1 MNTIRDNFYRDL
13 ILEYTNEGEQ
23 SFLYRYFWADS
34 ISGLL
39 EEHFPGLSLR
49 RIPRPKDG
57 RRIREK
63 LARVLEKNPGR
74 AADKL
79 LKKTSKGN
87 RRNFW
92 EELWLNDAG
101 YLAGLV
107 ENRDYYLWLVEYLEA
122 RDIYYKDTSMWDQR
136 DCLGT
141 LLQAGLR
148 DEKKTFEPG
157 CRERKSDTKKGTEG
171 ESLFTTAQLKRDLAD
186 LAEKLRREHEAGGT
200 EISDRLR
207 SLKRRVGTKKG
218 EKPAD
223 YLLWLTSRLERMALH
238 IRIKTW
244 LQDSGYP
251 MVKPKDGEEA
261 KAEPF
266 KTGLRRKRD
275 FSMRLFE
282 AYCSSSRGY
291 EIRKKD
297 PGGAAAPNGWR
308 LNHTGFCMLDLDQ
321 IRALQ
326 TAMEG
331 NEETFFNIPLAVD
344 LYSGCVFFLAGK
356 GLYEA
361 LYRQEEEERK
371 KAYEIAKNIYDNA
384 RRSREELERI
394 VRMKELKKDFE
405 DARNAY
411 INAKSSGE
419 KLERRVRMR
428 LKKDFEDAGNA
439 YESAKTSKEEQRMR
453 KLKKDFEDAKEAYE
467 TAKTAKEKFDKT
479 PERFCFDYSRLD
491 EAHLEQ
497 FPGDVRG
504 AFRMRP
510 NFHENAGKSC
520 EILLNEFLWYC
531 ERGED
536 SPRARVREFNRE
548 QPAGIPDPYMFLWAF
563 DSLPP
568 KAQRPVKN

>member
-1 MNTIRDNFYRDL
+1 
-13 ILEYTNEGEQ
+13 
-23 SFLYRYFWADS
+23 
-34 ISGLL
+34 
-39 EEHFPGLSLR
+39 
-49 RIPRPKDG
+49 
-57 RRIREK
+57 
-63 LARVLEKNPGR
+63 
-74 AADKL
+74 
-79 LKKTSKGN
+79 
-87 RRNFW
+87 
-92 EELWLNDAG
+92 
-101 YLAGLV
+101 
-107 ENRDYYLWLVEYLEA
+107 
-122 RDIYYKDTSMWDQR
+122 
-136 DCLGT
+136 
-141 LLQAGLR
+141 
-148 DEKKTFEPG
+148 
-157 CRERKSDTKKGTEG
+157 
-171 ESLFTTAQLKRDLAD
+171 
-186 LAEKLRREHEAGGT
+186 
-200 EISDRLR
+200 
-207 SLKRRVGTKKG
+207 
-218 EKPAD
+218 
-223 YLLWLTSRLERMALH
+223 LWLTSSLERMALH

-439 YESAKTSKEEQRMR
+439 YESARTSKEEQRMK

-479 PERFCFDYSRLD
+479 PECFCFDYSRLD

-536 SPRARVREFNRE
+536 SPRAWVREFNRE

>member
-34 ISGLL
+34 VSGLL

-207 SLKRRVGTKKG
+207 GLKRRVGTKKG

-251 MVKPKDGEEA
+251 LGRKDKSENPPR
-261 KAEPF
+261 EP
-266 KTGLRRKRD
+266 RKQD
-275 FSMRLFE
+275 FSLRLFE
-282 AYCSSSRGY
+282 AYCDSGEGY
-291 EIRKKD
+291 EFYRKD
-297 PGGAAAPNGWR
+297 LGGQENSGDW
-308 LNHTGFCMLDLDQ
+308 HTDSQGFCMLELSQADGLREILEQ
-321 IRALQ
+321 SGGRYLY
-326 TAMEG
+326 
-331 NEETFFNIPLAVD
+331 IPLAIH
-344 LYSGCVFFLAGK
+344 LGSGCIFFLAGK
-356 GLYEA
+356 EN
-361 LYRQEEEERK
+361 YRE
-371 KAYEIAKNIYDNA
+371 AYEKA
-384 RRSREELERI
+384 
-394 VRMKELKKDFE
+394 
-405 DARNAY
+405 
-411 INAKSSGE
+411 G
-419 KLERRVRMR
+419 R
-428 LKKDFEDAGNA
+428 L
-439 YESAKTSKEEQRMR
+439 
-453 KLKKDFEDAKEAYE
+453 LKEAYRQ
-467 TAKTAKEKFDKT
+467 TNGCC
-479 PERFCFDYSRLD
+479 CFDYLRLD
-491 EAHLEQ
+491 EGYQAQ
-497 FPGDVRG
+497 FPGDVGG
-504 AFRMRP
+504 AFRLQP
-510 NFHENAGKSC
+510 AFHENQGRSC
-520 EILLNEFLWYC
+520 LDVFMDFKRYC
-531 ERGED
+531 LSGTC
-536 SPRARVREFNRE
+536 SPRRTVKNFNEEAPDGIPDAFRWAFDNLEEMEVSPQAAVSFQRVREMAERS
-548 QPAGIPDPYMFLWAF
+548 Y
-563 DSLPP
+563 
-568 KAQRPVKN
+568 

>member
-1 MNTIRDNFYRDL
+1 
-13 ILEYTNEGEQ
+13 
-23 SFLYRYFWADS
+23 
-34 ISGLL
+34 
-39 EEHFPGLSLR
+39 
-49 RIPRPKDG
+49 
-57 RRIREK
+57 
-63 LARVLEKNPGR
+63 
-74 AADKL
+74 
-79 LKKTSKGN
+79 
-87 RRNFW
+87 
-92 EELWLNDAG
+92 
-101 YLAGLV
+101 
-107 ENRDYYLWLVEYLEA
+107 
-122 RDIYYKDTSMWDQR
+122 
-136 DCLGT
+136 
-141 LLQAGLR
+141 
-148 DEKKTFEPG
+148 
-157 CRERKSDTKKGTEG
+157 
-171 ESLFTTAQLKRDLAD
+171 
-186 LAEKLRREHEAGGT
+186 
-200 EISDRLR
+200 
-207 SLKRRVGTKKG
+207 
-218 EKPAD
+218 
-223 YLLWLTSRLERMALH
+223 
-238 IRIKTW
+238 
-244 LQDSGYP
+244 
-251 MVKPKDGEEA
+251 
-261 KAEPF
+261 
-266 KTGLRRKRD
+266 
-275 FSMRLFE
+275 
-282 AYCSSSRGY
+282 
-291 EIRKKD
+291 
-297 PGGAAAPNGWR
+297 
-308 LNHTGFCMLDLDQ
+308 MLDLDQ

-548 QPAGIPDPYMFLWAF
+548 QPAGIPDSYMFLWAF